1 MRVYFYP
8 HSYLRDRH
16 LDTIRH
22 WPHGEAVNPEIA
34 QQRTGNQVSKETA
47 TADKPIRSWKTILPL
62 VNIKKRPA
70 SAPNGTV
77 VYVWGALM
85 LTGPFILDLDN
96 PWALTGY
103 NLRALS
109 LYKPLLKS
117 VLLSDRCV
125 EIRCMSD
132 ACRRSLREIFG
143 DRVYQKAR
151 VHYPRLVVPS
161 IEAINIGNTI
171 RFLFI
176 GTQFEIKGG
185 QALLR
190 SFSAAVA
197 TRPSI
202 QLSIVTHMPK
212 HLMIEASH
220 IPNVTVYSA
229 HYSRTQIEET
239 FLRNHDILVLPT
251 YVESFGMVVLEAI
264 AHGLA
269 VISTDVYAL
278 GEMVIDQWNGRLLS
292 PPVRIW
298 DGVLPTALQEDLS
311 QVKQYVR
318 SVDTSTFEIQLTKA
332 MLELSANTDQLIR
345 YRQNSRQHYER
356 HFLATEAT

>member
-22 WPHGEAVNPEIA
+22 WPQGDAVNPEIA
-34 QQRTGNQVSKETA
+34 QQRMGNQVPKETA
-47 TADKPIRSWKTILPL
+47 TAEKPIRSWTTILPL
-62 VNIKKRPA
+62 INIKKRPA
-70 SAPNGTV
+70 SAPKGTV
-77 VYVWGALM
+77 IYVWGALM

-96 PWALTGY
+96 PLALTGY
-103 NLRALS
+103 NSRALS

-117 VLLSDRCV
+117 VLLSDRCI

-161 IEAINIGNTI
+161 IDAINVGNTI

-190 SFSAAVA
+190 SFSTAVA
-197 TRPSI
+197 ARPWI
-202 QLSIVTHMPK
+202 HLSIVTHMPQ
-212 HLMIEASH
+212 HLMAEASG
-220 IPNVTVYSA
+220 IPNVTVHSA
-229 HYSRTQIEET
+229 NYSRQQIEER
-239 FLRNHDILVLPT
+239 FLKSHDILVLPT
-251 YVESFGMVVLEAI
+251 YVESFGMVALEAI

-278 GEMVIDQWNGRLLS
+278 GEMVIDKWNGRLLS
-292 PPVRIW
+292 PPVSVW
-298 DGVLPTALQEDLS
+298 DGVLPSALQDNLS
-311 QVKQYVR
+311 QVKQYIR
-318 SVDTSTFEIQLTKA
+318 TVDTSAFELQLTNA
-332 MLELSANTDQLIR
+332 MLELSASTDQLIH
-345 YRQNSRQHYER
+345 YRQNSRLHYER
-356 HFLATEAT
+356 RFLATEAT

>member
-1 MRVYFYP
+1 MRVFFYP

-22 WPHGEAVNPEIA
+22 WPHGDAVNPEIA
-34 QQRTGNQVSKETA
+34 QQRTGKQVSKETA
-47 TADKPIRSWKTILPL
+47 TAAKPIRSWKTTLPL
-62 VNIKKRPA
+62 INIKKRPA
-70 SAPNGTV
+70 SAPDGSV
-77 VYVWGALM
+77 VYAWGALI

-103 NLRALS
+103 NSRALS

-143 DRVYQKAR
+143 DPVYQKAR

-161 IEAINIGNTI
+161 IEAINVGNTI

-190 SFSAAVA
+190 AFATAVA
-197 TRPSI
+197 ARPSI
-202 QLSIVTHMPK
+202 QLSIVTHMPQ
-212 HLMIEASH
+212 HLMTEASK

-229 HYSRTQIEET
+229 NYNRTQIEET
-239 FLRNHDILVLPT
+239 FLRNHDVLVLPT
-251 YVESFGMVVLEAI
+251 YVESFGMVALEAI

-292 PPVRIW
+292 PPVSIW
-298 DGVLPTALQEDLS
+298 DGVLPTALQKNLS
-311 QVKQYVR
+311 QVKAHVR
-318 SVDTSTFEIQLTKA
+318 LVNTGTFELQLADA
-332 MLELSANTDQLIR
+332 MLELSANTEQLIR
-345 YRQNSRQHYER
+345 YRNNSRQHYER
-356 HFLATEAT
+356 RFLATEAT